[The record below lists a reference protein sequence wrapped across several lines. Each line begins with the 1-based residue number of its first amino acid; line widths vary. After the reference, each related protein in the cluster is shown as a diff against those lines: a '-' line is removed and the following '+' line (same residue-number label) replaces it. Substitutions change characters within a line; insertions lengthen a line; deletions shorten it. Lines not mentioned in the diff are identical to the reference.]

1 MVWVRIP
8 PCRYLRAP
16 NPILIIKATCLK
28 LTFVF
33 GLQAVDSVT
42 VVEPAVAD
50 SEFMSP
56 APQQAYLTANF
67 QGLLFRVQGT
77 GSL

>member
-8 PCRYLRAP
+8 PCRYLRP
-16 NPILIIKATCLK
+16 PKPYSNHKSHLFK

-42 VVEPAVAD
+42 AVEPAVAD

-56 APQQAYLTANF
+56 PRSKPT
-67 QGLLFRVQGT
+67 
-77 GSL
+77 